1 MSESAF
7 AKQKAVTLCI
17 MKKLSITLYHVVPT
31 LKGLV
36 DIYATTAI
44 KLRISK
50 GDAVPLITVRR
61 KKELIGCH
69 FVLI

>member
-17 MKKLSITLYHVVPT
+17 MKKLSITFISRCANI
-31 LKGLV
+31 KGLV

-50 GDAVPLITVRR
+50 GMQFLLL
-61 KKELIGCH
+61 E
-69 FVLI
+69 